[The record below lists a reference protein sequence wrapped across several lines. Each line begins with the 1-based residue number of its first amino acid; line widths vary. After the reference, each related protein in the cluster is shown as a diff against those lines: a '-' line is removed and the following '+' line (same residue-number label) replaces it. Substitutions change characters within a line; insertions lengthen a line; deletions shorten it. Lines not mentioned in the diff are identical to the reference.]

1 MVAIFYIFLEH
12 CVTCCSKI
20 ISCGK
25 FSLNIW
31 NRFFIR
37 GIREQQFV
45 LLYKLRFS
53 KIHKL
58 TLCVKKKQYLNFMY
72 EISQQ
77 KPCKKMFF
85 STTICLGKKIMYG
98 HRYLACTTTNHV
110 ILLFLHWDL
119 FEFFQ
124 IRKDTYILEIKQDC
138 ISLLSLFFRYRFV
151 LSYDMWSSLQ
161 YSIKTSTE
169 AIFSQWVINEICQI
183 KVQKNS

>member
-58 TLCVKKKQYLNFMY
+58 TLCVKKNSIWTLCMKFL
-72 EISQQ
+72 SRSHV
-77 KPCKKMFF
+77 KRCFF
-85 STTICLGKKIMYG
+85 LLQSVLEKKIMYG
-98 HRYLACTTTNHV
+98 HPYQACTTTNHV

-124 IRKDTYILEIKQDC
+124 IRKDTYILEIKQDWT
-138 ISLLSLFFRYRFV
+138 V
-151 LSYDMWSSLQ
+151 
-161 YSIKTSTE
+161 
-169 AIFSQWVINEICQI
+169 
-183 KVQKNS
+183 

>member
-1 MVAIFYIFLEH
+1 MFMVAIFYIFLEH

-37 GIREQQFV
+37 AIREQQFV
-45 LLYKLRFS
+45 LLYKLTQVFKNS
-53 KIHKL
+53 QINP
-58 TLCVKKKQYLNFMY
+58 LCKKKKQYFNFMY

-85 STTICLGKKIMYG
+85 LLQSVLEKRIMFG
-98 HRYLACTTTNHV
+98 HPYQACTTTNHV

-124 IRKDTYILEIKQDC
+124 IRKDTYISEIKQDWT
-138 ISLLSLFFRYRFV
+138 V
-151 LSYDMWSSLQ
+151 
-161 YSIKTSTE
+161 
-169 AIFSQWVINEICQI
+169 
-183 KVQKNS
+183 

>member
-1 MVAIFYIFLEH
+1 MFMVAIFYIFLEH

-58 TLCVKKKQYLNFMY
+58 TLCVKKNSIWTLCMKFLSRSHVKRCFFYCNL
-72 EISQQ
+72 SW
-77 KPCKKMFF
+77 KKKLC
-85 STTICLGKKIMYG
+85 TGIDIRHAPPPIMLYYYFYTG
-98 HRYLACTTTNHV
+98 
-110 ILLFLHWDL
+110 
-119 FEFFQ
+119 
-124 IRKDTYILEIKQDC
+124 
-138 ISLLSLFFRYRFV
+138 
-151 LSYDMWSSLQ
+151 
-161 YSIKTSTE
+161 
-169 AIFSQWVINEICQI
+169 IFSSSSKFEKIHIF
-183 KVQKNS
+183 